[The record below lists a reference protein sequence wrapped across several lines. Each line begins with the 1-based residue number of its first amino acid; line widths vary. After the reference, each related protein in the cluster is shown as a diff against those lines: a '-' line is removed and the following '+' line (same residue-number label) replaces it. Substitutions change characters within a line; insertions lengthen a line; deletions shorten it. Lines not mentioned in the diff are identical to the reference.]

1 MQAALEKTL
10 AVMAFEAGAAFRL
23 ETEAPASGA
32 EREPGGEML
41 HLIAHAGL
49 TGDFVAQVAVLP
61 RGESIARD
69 LVFRPDVEVGPVA
82 RRVADYPDGA
92 IKRGLRAAGFELV
105 ICVPL
110 VAKERLLGVLN
121 LATRAPRT
129 LMAEERSLLAAVGRQ
144 AGVAV
149 ENARLYEQAE
159 ATAAAEERNRLA
171 RELHDAVSQTL
182 FTASLVAQVIPELWK
197 RDPEEARRQLAALQ
211 RLTRGA
217 MAEMRTLLVELRPA
231 ALVEAQLDHLL
242 NQVARATV
250 ARLEVELHLDLSP
263 TPPLP
268 VDVKLALYRI
278 VQEALNNVAKH
289 ADSDHVTVGL
299 RALEEARGVRVWVHD
314 DGRGFD
320 PSAAPPDH
328 FGLSN
333 MRDRAEA
340 IGARWHITS
349 APGRGTQVEVTWC
362 PKEV

>member
-1 MQAALEKTL
+1 
-10 AVMAFEAGAAFRL
+10 
-23 ETEAPASGA
+23 
-32 EREPGGEML
+32 
-41 HLIAHAGL
+41 
-49 TGDFVAQVAVLP
+49 
-61 RGESIARD
+61 
-69 LVFRPDVEVGPVA
+69 
-82 RRVADYPDGA
+82 
-92 IKRGLRAAGFELV
+92 V